1 MLKLKLQYFGHLMQR
16 ADSFEKTLMLE
27 RLRAGREGAD
37 RGWDGWM
44 ASPTQWAWVW
54 VDSGSWWWTG
64 RPGVLWFMGSQR
76 VRRDWA
82 TELNSTF
89 YIHMH
94 THTHTHTDA
103 CTHACT
109 HPSLFDLEYSLKNIK
124 CALINLDCSLN
135 SINWAF
141 SAAAAEPS
149 LLLSCKI
156 LFSLAHLERFN
167 KEVLPPQICISIC
180 FSYTDIICLSA
191 YISCWLGT
199 GSCSLCLQGVGQCMI
214 I

>member
-16 ADSFEKTLMLE
+16 TDSFEKTLMLE

-76 VRRDWA
+76 VRHDWA

-89 YIHMH
+89 YIHMHTH

-124 CALINLDCSLN
+124 CTLINLDCSLN

-141 SAAAAEPS
+141 KCCCCWAFTRA
-149 LLLSCKI
+149 
-156 LFSLAHLERFN
+156 
-167 KEVLPPQICISIC
+167 VL
-180 FSYTDIICLSA
+180 
-191 YISCWLGT
+191 
-199 GSCSLCLQGVGQCMI
+199 
-214 I
+214 